1 VNIAMHHRLRKIRN
15 ARRWRNFLVLKRL
28 RRDEQGVQIAELA
41 IALPLFLLLFGATA
55 EFGRYFYEYSTLAK
69 ASRVGARYLSFSA
82 LRADEELAA
91 KNIIVYGNTAGT
103 GDPILTGL
111 DRANISISY
120 DGGHPAVPERVTV
133 QVINYQHVP
142 IVDLGALTRI
152 SSLSMAI
159 DVKPSVTM
167 RRLVTQPVL

>member
-1 VNIAMHHRLRKIRN
+1 MHHRLRKIRN
-15 ARRWRNFLVLKRL
+15 ARRWRTISLLKRL
-28 RRDEQGVQIAELA
+28 RRDEQGVQLAELA
-41 IALPLFLLLFGATA
+41 IVIPIFLMLFGATA

-69 ASRVGARYLSFSA
+69 ASRVGARYLSTA
-82 LRADEELAA
+82 AMRADQTVAA

-103 GDPILTGL
+103 GTPILNGL
-111 DRANISISY
+111 APANISITF

-133 QVINYQHVP
+133 QVINYKHVP
-142 IVDLGALTRI
+142 IVDLGGITGI
-152 SSLSMAI
+152 SSLSMNI

>member
-1 VNIAMHHRLRKIRN
+1 MHHRLRKIRN
-15 ARRWRNFLVLKRL
+15 ARRWRNLFLLKRL
-28 RRDEQGVQIAELA
+28 RKDEQGVQIAELA
-41 IALPLFLLLFGATA
+41 IVMPIFLLLFGATA

-69 ASRVGARYLSFSA
+69 ASRVGARYLSTAA

-91 KNIIVYGNTAGT
+91 KNIIVYGNTNGT

-111 DRANISISY
+111 DRNNISINY
-120 DGGHPAVPERVTV
+120 AGGHPAVPERVTV

-142 IVDLGALTRI
+142 IVDLGALIRI
-152 SSLSMAI
+152 PSLSMAI